1 MKRFASLFAEIDQTN
16 ATSRKVEAMVRY
28 FSAVPPADGGWAIFV
43 LTGRR
48 LKRLLPYRAVT
59 DWVMAATGL
68 PEWLLSECYA
78 VVGDGAETAALALD
92 QLPRMAT
99 EELSLAQW
107 IEDRILPLRGADPE
121 DQQRLVLQWL
131 QSLDRW
137 QRFTLLKLLTGE
149 LRVGVSQTLVVRA
162 LAEAASLPPT
172 TIAARLMGD
181 WTPSAAWYESLLAS
195 GVTDTDL
202 SRPYPF
208 FLASPI
214 EDVKMS
220 EGQVVGPGFSPAL
233 VLGDLEAWLI
243 EWKWDGIRAQIVA
256 RGSRF
261 HIWSRGEELIT
272 DRFPEVLADARGLAA
287 GTVLDGEIL
296 AWGDDRPRPFSA
308 LQQRIGRQLGV
319 ARKARDVPVVFM
331 AFDLLE
337 EDGVDI
343 RSLPLA
349 ERRRRLE
356 HLLSTLSAKVAHEPD
371 ASPAGLEPL
380 LPFEEPASL
389 TTAGGGAGAIRPS
402 PLVDVASW
410 EHLAALRR
418 SSRERGVEGLML
430 KRLNSAYGVGR
441 KRGDWWKWKIDP
453 HTIDAVLI
461 YAQPGSGKRASLLTD
476 YTFGLWDGGEL
487 VPVAKAYS
495 GLTNEEIAEL
505 DRWIRRHTIE
515 RFGPVRH
522 VEPVHVFELG
532 FEAIARSSRHR
543 SGVAV
548 RFPRML
554 RWRRDK
560 RPADADTM
568 ATLEAMIPS

>member
-1 MKRFASLFAEIDQTN
+1 MLRFAGLFAEIDQTN
-16 ATSRKVEAMVRY
+16 ATSRKLEAMVRY
-28 FSAVPPADGGWAIFV
+28 FTSVPAADGAWAVFF

-48 LKRLLPYRAVT
+48 LKRLLQYRAVS
-59 DWVMAATGL
+59 DWVMAATGI
-68 PEWLLSECYA
+68 PEWLLAECYA
-78 VVGDGAETAALALD
+78 VVGDGAETAALTLD
-92 QLPRMAT
+92 QLPPT
-99 EELSLAQW
+99 TSDSLSLAQW
-107 IEDRILPLRGADPE
+107 VEERILPLRGAEPE
-121 DQQRLVLQWL
+121 ELQRQILEWL
-131 QSLDRW
+131 QGLDRW

-162 LAEAASLPPT
+162 LAEAASLPAT
-172 TIAARLMGD
+172 TIAARVMGD
-181 WTPSAAWYESLLAS
+181 WTPSAAWYDSLLAP

-214 EDVKMS
+214 E
-220 EGQVVGPGFSPAL
+220 EGQLGGPGFSPATL
-233 VLGDLEAWLI
+233 LGDVSNWQI

-256 RGSRF
+256 RGRHI

-272 DRFPEVLADARGLAA
+272 DRFPEVLADARGLPD

-296 AWGDDRPRPFSA
+296 AWAEDRPRPFSA

-319 ARKARDVPVVFM
+319 ARKARDVPVVFI

-337 EDGVDI
+337 HEGSDI
-343 RSLPLA
+343 RGLPLA
-349 ERRRRLE
+349 ERRHRLE
-356 HLLSTLSAKVAHEPD
+356 RVIAPLPAMATPD
-371 ASPAGLEPL
+371 PARRPAAREPL
-380 LPFEEPASL
+380 LPFEEPAV
-389 TTAGGGAGAIRPS
+389 TPAGTGPVAIRPS
-402 PLVDVASW
+402 PLVAAASW
-410 EHLAALRR
+410 DDLGRLRR
-418 SSRERGVEGLML
+418 SSRDRGVEGLML
-430 KRLNSAYGVGR
+430 KRLDSAYGVGR
-441 KRGDWWKWKIDP
+441 KRGDWWKWKVDP

-495 GLTNEEIAEL
+495 GLNNDEIAAL
-505 DRWIRRHTIE
+505 DRWIRRHTVE

-532 FEAIARSSRHR
+532 FEAIAKSSRHR

-554 RWRRDK
+554 RWRKDK
-560 RPADADTM
+560 QASEADTLD
-568 ATLEAMIPS
+568 TLKAMIPGK